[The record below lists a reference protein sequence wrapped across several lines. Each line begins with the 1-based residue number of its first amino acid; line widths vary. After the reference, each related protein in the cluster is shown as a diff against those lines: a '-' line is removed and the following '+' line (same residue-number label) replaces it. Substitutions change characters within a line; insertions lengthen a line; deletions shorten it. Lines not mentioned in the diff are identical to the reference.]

1 MSFFRLC
8 RKEGSNLSNCSKC
21 KVAHYCSRA
30 CQVNDW
36 CTHKYACNLTS
47 DSHKDIV
54 FVLHNAV
61 SNDTY
66 LNLIKSIVYH
76 FLLDSADMSLLCV
89 LSFGDGY
96 YKCSFIV
103 NPLPENTIVKENERL
118 VWIICH
124 DGNQNTSEGGFRFTL
139 EECKLSFD
147 ILSSK
152 MPFENVKTEIDIPLG
167 GEVEFNVEEIN
178 KHIHCSFTNHC
189 MLIMAN
195 GKECILIFLILLF
208 LTHKG
213 LKSEK
218 SL

>member
-1 MSFFRLC
+1 M
-8 RKEGSNLSNCSKC
+8 
-21 KVAHYCSRA
+21 
-30 CQVNDW
+30 NDW

-47 DSHKDIV
+47 DSHKDLV

-76 FLLDSADMSLLCV
+76 FLLDFADMSLFCV

-118 VWIICH
+118 VWIVCH

-167 GEVEFNVEEIN
+167 A
-178 KHIHCSFTNHC
+178 KLSLTSKKLTNTSIAHLLIIV

-195 GKECILIFLILLF
+195 GKEYIL
-208 LTHKG
+208 
-213 LKSEK
+213 
-218 SL
+218 